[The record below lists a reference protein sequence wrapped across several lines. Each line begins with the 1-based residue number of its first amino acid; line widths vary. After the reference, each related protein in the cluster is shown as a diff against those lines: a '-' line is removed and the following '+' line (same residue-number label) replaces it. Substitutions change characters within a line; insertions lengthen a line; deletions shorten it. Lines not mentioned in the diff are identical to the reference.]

1 MTKLSIIIP
10 AYNEEQRLG
19 STMEA
24 IDRFLSAEG
33 WDAEVII
40 CDDGSKDGTADL
52 VRRFAVD
59 HPRFRV
65 SLAPHNQGKGAAV
78 RRGMAEAEGEYLLFS
93 DADLSSPIE
102 ESKRLLYWLDEGYD
116 VAIGSRALA
125 DTSVRVEAQNNRKF
139 IGRIFNFLVQRLIGL
154 PLQDTQCGFKAFR
167 KPVGK
172 RLFDLQR
179 LDGFSFDVEVLY
191 LAAHQGFSVREVA
204 VNWAHVPAS
213 KVSLIKDSL
222 KMFRDLLRIR
232 SMHRH
237 TPKPVTQPARRQT
250 AGHAL

>member
-24 IDRFLSAEG
+24 IDAFLNAEG
-33 WDAEVII
+33 WNAEVIV

-52 VRRFAVD
+52 VRQFAVD
-59 HPRFRV
+59 HPRFHV

-78 RRGMAEAEGEYLLFS
+78 RRGMLEARGEFLLFS

-102 ESKRLLYWLDEGYD
+102 ESKRLLYWLEEGYD
-116 VAIGSRALA
+116 VAIGSRALP
-125 DTSVRVEAQNNRKF
+125 DPNVRIDAQNKRKF

-154 PLQDTQCGFKAFR
+154 PLHDTQCGFKAFR
-167 KPVGK
+167 RDVGK

-179 LDGFSFDVEVLY
+179 LNGFSFDVEVLY
-191 LAAHQGFSVREVA
+191 LAAHQGYSVREVA
-204 VNWAHVPAS
+204 VNWHHVEAS
-213 KVSLIKDSL
+213 KVNLIKDSL

-237 TPKPVTQPARRQT
+237 TPKLAKDSASRQT

>member
-10 AYNEEQRLG
+10 AYNEEKRLG
-19 STMEA
+19 STLEA
-24 IDRFLSAEG
+24 IDRFLTAEG
-33 WDAEVII
+33 WDAEVLV

-52 VRRFAVD
+52 VRRFGAD

-78 RRGMAEAEGEYLLFS
+78 RRGMLEAQGEFLLFS

-102 ESKRLLYWLDEGYD
+102 ESKRLLYWLEEGYD
-116 VAIGSRALA
+116 VAIGSRALP
-125 DTSVRVEAQNNRKF
+125 DPNVRIDAQNNRKF

-167 KPVGK
+167 RDVGK

-213 KVSLIKDSL
+213 KVNLIKDSL

-237 TPKPVTQPARRQT
+237 TPKPAHDPVGRQT
-250 AGHAL
+250 AGHVH